1 MMREG
6 VPWALSILFC
16 TDWFPG
22 QFEPSWLGTYDFIF
36 KLVNGLFE
44 KLTCDAAALF
54 ANLVKHHSRANV
66 LVSGGLLSGALHF
79 VVTHTCTSI
88 L

>member
-1 MMREG
+1 MGTVNFILHRL
-6 VPWALSILFC
+6 VPNPHW
-16 TDWFPG
+16 G
-22 QFEPSWLGTYDFIF
+22 HFEPSWLGTYDFIF
-36 KLVNGLFE
+36 KLVHRLFE

-79 VVTHTCTSI
+79 VVTHTHTCTNI